1 MNPRGPN
8 SEPSHRQRWLQIL
21 LTLSVTWVAGGATCY
36 RGKAVTDFSPPP
48 EIFEGTPSREEL
60 AAAVNRTDRI
70 EKLQST
76 SASIK
81 VLSMPALPSLRAN
94 LALERPRRIRMR
106 ASLPVVMGSG
116 MDLGSNEEL
125 FWMKIPEGM
134 GTSLYFARHED
145 YQRQLQRAILPVDPT
160 WLVDALGMA
169 HIDVSQIEEGPTVR
183 ADGKLELKLSQPMV
197 DGTYRRVMV
206 IDQRQGVV
214 TELLLYGPDGRLLAN
229 ASGEDFRYF
238 EEVQCSLPH
247 DVQLRLT
254 PNGGEPLALK
264 IEIGSYSV
272 NQLLSDDPRLFAM
285 PEDGNERPID
295 LTRIGQPPMS
305 PVPPTYTVPPPQANY
320 APLQGFP
327 PPTASPPPA
336 NYPQTNYPPPQA
348 QAAMPAANYPPP
360 QPQYAPQQ
368 PPYAPASGYVPQVS
382 QGTTYRGVYR

>member
-1 MNPRGPN
+1 MTSKLP
-8 SEPSHRQRWLQIL
+8 WLNML
-21 LTLSVTWVAGGATCY
+21 LTLAVTWTAGGATCY
-36 RGKAVTDFSPPP
+36 RGKAVNDFTPPP
-48 EIFEGTPSREEL
+48 EIFEGTPTREEL

-70 EKLQST
+70 EKLQSN

-134 GTSLYFARHED
+134 GTSLYFARHD
-145 YQRQLQRAILPVDPT
+145 AYQQHLQRAILPVDPT

-169 HIDVSQIEEGPTVR
+169 RIDIQQIEEGPIVR
-183 ADGKLELKLSQPMV
+183 GDGKLELKLAQPMA
-197 DGTYRRVMV
+197 DGIYRRVMV
-206 IDQRQGVV
+206 IDGRQGVI

-229 ASGEDFRYF
+229 ATCDDFRYF
-238 EEVQCSLPH
+238 EQTQCSLPH

-264 IEIGSYSV
+264 IEVGSYSV

-285 PEDGNERPID
+285 PQDGNERPID
-295 LTRIGQPPMS
+295 LTTLG
-305 PVPPTYTVPPPQANY
+305 PPPLA
-320 APLQGFP
+320 A
-327 PPTASPPPA
+327 ASPTPTVAPPRIDM
-336 NYPQTNYPPPQA
+336 NNLPPYPQSTAPQ
-348 QAAMPAANYPPP
+348 PAAPYSPPVS
-360 QPQYAPQQ
+360 QPGFGNAPQTPAARSSYL
-368 PPYAPASGYVPQVS
+368 PPVGYVPRVS
-382 QGTTYRGVYR
+382 QGTTYRDVYR